1 MSLREQYAPYK
12 PVTTS
17 QSNWRGNEVVAR
29 SVELYEEN
37 ITNFEIYLFHSSR
50 AFCNPRDST
59 LDNYI
64 NSLTLQAYRLSEIL
78 YPF

>member
-1 MSLREQYAPYK
+1 M
-12 PVTTS
+12 
-17 QSNWRGNEVVAR
+17 VAR